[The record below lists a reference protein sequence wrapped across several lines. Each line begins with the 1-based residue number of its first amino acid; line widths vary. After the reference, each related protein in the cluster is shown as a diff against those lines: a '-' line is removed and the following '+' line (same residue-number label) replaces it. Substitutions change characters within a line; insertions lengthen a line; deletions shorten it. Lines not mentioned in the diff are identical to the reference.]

1 MKTTSPNRTV
11 SIFGFIC
18 SAFGHHYVVTKKVT
32 NHINEYKCSHC
43 GKEVTDNAAG
53 YLEVLTYKRKELNKC
68 LSNFF
73 QKKSRRI
80 SA

>member
-1 MKTTSPNRTV
+1 MKTSPPNRSV
-11 SIFGFIC
+11 SILGFIC
-18 SAFGHHYVVTKKVT
+18 NAFGHHYVVTKKVT

-43 GKEVTDNAAG
+43 GREVTDNTSG
-53 YLEVLTYKRKELNKC
+53 YLELLTYKRKELNKC

>member
-1 MKTTSPNRTV
+1 MHFIVIYLHLVDYIK
-11 SIFGFIC
+11 IFLYI
-18 SAFGHHYVVTKKVT
+18 YPD
-32 NHINEYKCSHC
+32 C

-68 LSNFF
+68 LSSFF